1 MSEVQNFEHLY
12 KDEEGTFRD
21 KVSTI
26 DEDGKR
32 VWVYAHQPPKG
43 SVFYKYRT
51 WLSYLLLAIFI
62 SMPFIKIN
70 GQPFMMF
77 NVIER
82 KFILFGQIFW
92 PQDFFIFGFAMIT
105 AIVFIIVFTVVFG
118 RIFCG
123 WICPQTIFMEMV
135 FRKIE
140 YWIEGTAAQQRT
152 LDRAKW
158 DARKIR
164 IKLTKWVI
172 FYGIAFL
179 VGNLFLSYIIG
190 VDALWDIVTSPISEH
205 VAGFSAMLVFSG
217 VFFFV
222 FASFREQVCTVV
234 CPYGRLQGV
243 LLDRNSVV
251 VAYDHVRGEPRGKIK
266 KKADLQGDCIDCNL
280 CVKVCPTGIDIRN
293 GTQLECTNCTAC
305 IDACDSIMDK
315 IGRPRGLIRYASE
328 ANIADNKAFEWTTRV
343 KAYSVVMVILLSIFT
358 LLLTTR
364 NSIQTTIIRVPGQL
378 YQEQEDGRISNLY
391 SLKVINKTFEDKT
404 LSIQRLDGPADIK
417 LVGREVIE
425 LPGEGEVQVTFFIT
439 VDEDEL
445 TSRKSTFKVG
455 VFEDGKQIE
464 KIKTNFL
471 GPVK

>member
-1 MSEVQNFEHLY
+1 MSETQNFEELY

-26 DEDGKR
+26 DEEGKR
-32 VWVYAHQPPKG
+32 VWVYAQQPVG
-43 SVFYKYRT
+43 RFYKYRT
-51 WLSYLLLAIFI
+51 WLSYVFLAVFI

-123 WICPQTIFMEMV
+123 WVCPQTIFMEMV

-140 YWIEGTAAQQRT
+140 YWVEGTAAQQRT
-152 LDRAKW
+152 LDKASW
-158 DARKIR
+158 SARKIR
-164 IKLTKWVI
+164 IKVTKWLI
-172 FYGIAFL
+172 FYVIAFL

-190 VDALWDIVTSPISEH
+190 VDALWEIVTSPVSEH
-205 VAGFSAMLVFSG
+205 MGGFVAMLVFSG

-251 VAYDHVRGEPRGKIK
+251 VAYDYVRGEPRGKIK

-315 IGRPRGLIRYASE
+315 ISRPRGLIRYASE
-328 ANIADNKAFEWTTRV
+328 ANIAENKSFEWTTRV
-343 KAYSVVMVILLSIFT
+343 KAYSVVMVVLLTIFT
-358 LLLTTR
+358 GLLTTR

-378 YQEQEDGRISNLY
+378 YQDQDDGRISNLY
-391 SLKVINKTFEDKT
+391 SLKMTNKTFDDKVV
-404 LSIQRLDGPADIK
+404 SIERLDGPAEIQ
-417 LVGREVIE
+417 LVGREDIK
-425 LPGEGEVQVTFFIT
+425 LPGEGEVQVTFFII
-439 VDEDEL
+439 VDHEEL
-445 TSRKSTFKVG
+445 EARKTTFKIG
-455 VFEDGKQIE
+455 VFEDDKQIE
-464 KIKTNFL
+464 TIKTNFL
-471 GPVK
+471 GPVKQE